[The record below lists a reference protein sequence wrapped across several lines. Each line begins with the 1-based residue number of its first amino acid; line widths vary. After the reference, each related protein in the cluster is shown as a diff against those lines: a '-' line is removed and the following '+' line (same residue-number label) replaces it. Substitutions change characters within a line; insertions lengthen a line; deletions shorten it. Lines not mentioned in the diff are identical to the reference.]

1 MGISELMLLQEN
13 LKRWLLEKKSGKS
26 WFLYSDLQLN
36 DLLYFGQD
44 VGILLD
50 DVVMEFKKILKE
62 IKEKMK

>member
-1 MGISELMLLQEN
+1 MLQEN
-13 LKRWLLEKKSGKS
+13 LERWLLEKKTGKS

-44 VGILLD
+44 VEILLD
-50 DVVMEFKKILKE
+50 DVVVEYKKMLKE

>member
-1 MGISELMLLQEN
+1 MLLQEN
-13 LKRWLLEKKSGKS
+13 LKRWLLEKKTGKS

-44 VGILLD
+44 VEILLD
-50 DVVMEFKKILKE
+50 DVVVEFKKILKE